1 MVEQVTG
8 HPAADWATSE
18 ALIVEQSRGV
28 VPASSWVLDAA
39 RSALRSKRILQLLTP
54 GESRITY
61 PMELLLSDAAAE
73 WIVQEDDGR
82 YRDGIRGVPM
92 SWTGTR
98 FARDPGRRAALPVEP
113 DIDSGD
119 LEMRIS
125 IVHPAG
131 EPLRLGTAVEA
142 ALRALTGEA
151 PTGWGNAEPATQPWS
166 AEEVTEYCRNRAPG
180 HTQLLVVG
188 PGMTGQ
194 LRVSPADRG
203 LVEETLLSGPVAG
216 TVRPDDVAAL
226 AGQVAGTA
234 RLMLVAVHPGR
245 RGGSRSSAP
254 SRPALPYGLL
264 AGQEIVAVRGVEH
277 AERAPA
283 ARVEILGS
291 AAWCTLDGGPRPP
304 YEQLADLLRHFGLP
318 DSS

>member
-8 HPAADWATSE
+8 HPAADLATEE

-28 VPASSWVLDAA
+28 VPASSWVIDAA
-39 RSALRSKRILQLLTP
+39 RSALRSKRILQVLTP
-54 GESRITY
+54 EESRITY
-61 PMELLLSDAAAE
+61 PMELLLADAAAE
-73 WIVQEDDGR
+73 WIVQEDASR

-98 FARDPGRRAALPVEP
+98 FARDPGRRAVPPQEP
-113 DIDSGD
+113 EIDTGD
-119 LEMRIS
+119 LEIRIS
-125 IVHPAG
+125 VVHPA
-131 EPLRLGTAVEA
+131 EAPLRLGTAVEA

-151 PTGWGNAEPATQPWS
+151 PTGWGNAEPATRPWS

-180 HTQLLVVG
+180 HTQLVVVG

-194 LRVSPADRG
+194 LRVSSADRG
-203 LVEETLLSGPVAG
+203 LVEETLLSGPGAG
-216 TVRPDDVAAL
+216 TVRPEDVASL

-245 RGGSRSSAP
+245 RGGSRSSTP

-264 AGQEIVAVRGVEH
+264 AGQEIVAARGVEH
-277 AERAPA
+277 AERAPT
-283 ARVEILGS
+283 ARIELLGS
-291 AAWCTLDGGPRPP
+291 AAWCTFDGGPRPP

-318 DSS
+318 RS